1 MSDWICIIIV
11 IAVMVLILSRRK
23 GTTLNTSINN
33 QVKGGV
39 NMALHEK
46 DKVGDNM
53 NIETFTRICRRY
65 STALLRVA
73 AALIAI
79 LILESVLGTVS
90 AWAADAQAPLSN
102 YWVVQMLHKY
112 PELTIFLVL
121 SMGYWLGKLK
131 IGKFSLGTVT
141 GVLVAGILIGQLQIQ
156 ISGPIKSMFFLF
168 FLFSVGYG
176 VGPQFVRGV
185 AKSGAP
191 QLIFGVIVCVL
202 CLLSV
207 YFVCIVMGYDAG
219 FGAGL
224 IAGAM
229 TISAAMGLA
238 TDSINQLGLSPEK
251 TKEMLDHI
259 PVAYAITYIW
269 GTVGTGIILA
279 KLGPKILRVN
289 LAEECK
295 KLEKEMSVGTPDG
308 GLQSAWR
315 QYGLRAYEILPDG
328 IALGKSVADIENLF
342 PGKRV
347 FVDRIRRGG
356 KIIDAAPTTTLQ
368 AGDIVAVSGPTEVLA
383 ETIGKRGTEKA
394 DRELL
399 DIPVEAVDVVVT
411 SKAFNGKTLIE
422 LAKEEFTRGTY
433 LRKITRGSVSAE
445 IPVLAQTEI
454 YRADILRIVGARKN
468 TDRFV
473 KAIGYADRP
482 ADMTDMIWVGLAVVI
497 GGLIGAVVI
506 PMGGVPVTLST
517 SGGALIGGL
526 VLGWAR
532 GVHPTFGRVPAPSL
546 WFMQSVGLNVF
557 IAIVGLSTGPGFIK
571 GVVNNGVAL
580 FLWGLFATSVPM
592 ILGMLIGKYIFKFPA
607 PINLGCCG
615 GARTSTAS
623 VQMVGDEAGG
633 SNIPMLGYTVP
644 YAIGNTLLTLWG
656 MVIVLMMGAPK

>member
-1 MSDWICIIIV
+1 
-11 IAVMVLILSRRK
+11 
-23 GTTLNTSINN
+23 
-33 QVKGGV
+33 
-39 NMALHEK
+39 MALHEK
-46 DKVGDNM
+46 KEIGDNM
-53 NIETFTRICRRY
+53 NIGIFTRIYKRC
-65 STALLRVA
+65 STPLQVA
-73 AALIAI
+73 AALMAI
-79 LILESVLGTVS
+79 LILESVLGTVT
-90 AWAADAQAPLSN
+90 AWAAEAQAPPLN
-102 YWVVQMLHKY
+102 YWVFNILRKS
-112 PELTIFLVL
+112 PELAIFLVL
-121 SMGYWLGKLK
+121 ALGYWLGSIK

-141 GVLVAGILIGQLQIQ
+141 GVLVAGIIVGQLQIV
-156 ISGPIKSMFFLF
+156 IGGPIKSMFFLF
-168 FLFSVGYG
+168 FLFAVGYS

-207 YFVCIVMGYDAG
+207 YLVCIVMGYDAG

-238 TDSINQLGLSPEK
+238 TDAINQLGLSPEK
-251 TKEMLDHI
+251 TKELLDHI
-259 PVAYAITYIW
+259 PVAYAVTYIW

-279 KLGPKILRVN
+279 NLGPRILRVN

-295 KLEKEMSVGTPDG
+295 KLEKEMSAGTPDG
-308 GLQSAWR
+308 GLMSAWR
-315 QYGLRAYEILPDG
+315 QFDLRAYELLPDG
-328 IALGKSVADIENLF
+328 IAVGKSVAEVEQLV
-342 PGKRV
+342 PGQRI

-356 KIIDAAPTTTLQ
+356 KIMDVDPTTTLQ
-368 AGDIVAVSGPTEVLA
+368 AGDIVAVSGRTEVLA
-383 ETIGKRGTEKA
+383 ETIGKRGNEKA
-394 DRELL
+394 DRDLL
-399 DIPVEAVDVVVT
+399 DIPVESIDVVVT
-411 SKAFNGKTLIE
+411 SKAFNGKKLIE
-422 LAKEEFTRGTY
+422 LAKEEFTRGVY
-433 LRKITRGSVSAE
+433 LKKITRGAVSVD
-445 IPVLAQTEI
+445 IPVLAQTEVN
-454 YRADILRIVGARKN
+454 RADVLRIVGARKN

-482 ADMTDMIWVGLAVVI
+482 VDMTDVIWVGIAVVI
-497 GGLIGAVVI
+497 GGLIGAVVVPI
-506 PMGGVPVTLST
+506 GGVPVTLST

-532 GVHPTFGRVPAPSL
+532 GVYPTFGRVPGGSL
-546 WFMQSVGLNVF
+546 WFMQSIGLNVF
-557 IAIVGLSTGPGFIK
+557 IAIVGISTGPGFIK
-571 GVVNNGVAL
+571 GVANNGLAL
-580 FLWGLFATSVPM
+580 FLWGLFATSVPL

-623 VQMVGDEAGG
+623 VQMVGDAAGG

>member
-1 MSDWICIIIV
+1 M
-11 IAVMVLILSRRK
+11 
-23 GTTLNTSINN
+23 
-33 QVKGGV
+33 
-39 NMALHEK
+39 
-46 DKVGDNM
+46 
-53 NIETFTRICRRY
+53 
-65 STALLRVA
+65 
-73 AALIAI
+73 AI
-79 LILESVLGTVS
+79 LILESVLGTVT
-90 AWAADAQAPLSN
+90 AWAAEAQAPPLD
-102 YWVVQMLHKY
+102 YWVFNVLRKS
-112 PELTIFLVL
+112 PELAIFLVL
-121 SMGYWLGKLK
+121 ALGYWLGSIK

-141 GVLVAGILIGQLQIQ
+141 GVLVAGILVGQLQIV
-156 ISGPIKSMFFLF
+156 IGGPIKSMFFLF
-168 FLFSVGYG
+168 FLFAVGYS

-207 YFVCIVMGYDAG
+207 YLVCIVMGYDAG

-238 TDSINQLGLSPEK
+238 TDAINQLGLSPEK
-251 TKEMLDHI
+251 TKELLDHI
-259 PVAYAITYIW
+259 PVAYAVTYIW

-279 KLGPKILRVN
+279 NLGPWVLRVN

-295 KLEKEMSVGTPDG
+295 KLEKEMSAGTPDS

-315 QYGLRAYEILPDG
+315 QFDLRAYELLPDG
-328 IALGKSVADIENLF
+328 IAVGKSVADVEKLF
-342 PGKRV
+342 PGQRI

-356 KIIDAAPTTTLQ
+356 KIIDADPTTTLQ
-368 AGDIVAVSGPTEVLA
+368 AGDIVAVSGRTEVLA
-383 ETIGKRGTEKA
+383 ETIGKRGNEKA

-399 DIPVEAVDVVVT
+399 DIPVESVDVVVT
-411 SKAFNGKTLIE
+411 SKAFNGKKLIE
-422 LAKEEFTRGTY
+422 LAKEEFTRGVY
-433 LRKITRGSVSAE
+433 LKKITRGAVSVE

-454 YRADILRIVGARKN
+454 NRADILRIVGARKN

-482 ADMTDMIWVGLAVVI
+482 VDMTDVIWVGLAVVI
-497 GGLIGAVVI
+497 GGLIGAVSI
-506 PMGGVPVTLST
+506 PIGGVPVTLST

-532 GVHPTFGRVPAPSL
+532 GVRPTFGRVPGPSL
-546 WFMQSVGLNVF
+546 WFMQSIGLNVF
-557 IAIVGLSTGPGFIK
+557 IAIVGISSGPGFIK
-571 GVVNNGVAL
+571 GVANNGLAL
-580 FLWGLFATSVPM
+580 FLWGLLATSTPLIV
-592 ILGMLIGKYIFKFPA
+592 GMLIGKYIFKFPA

-623 VQMVGDEAGG
+623 VQMVGDAAGG